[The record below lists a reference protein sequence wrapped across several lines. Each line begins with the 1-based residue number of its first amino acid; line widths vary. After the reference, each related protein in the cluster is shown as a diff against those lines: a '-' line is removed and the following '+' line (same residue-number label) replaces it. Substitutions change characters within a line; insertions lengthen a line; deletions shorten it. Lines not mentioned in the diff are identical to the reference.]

1 MEASKV
7 LFLSSEKLTVVLKI
21 GVLEIVLQK
30 DENVK
35 RTGEG

>member
-21 GVLEIVLQK
+21 GVLEIVPQG
-30 DENVK
+30 DEKAK